1 MADCSYSNDLVLALL
16 RARVIAPAWG
26 ADELRPEHLLL
37 GLFPDDDW
45 LGDDGYSLQ
54 VLLSLPSSFPERLKA
69 GLLNSFPPAA
79 PKPIVHGDLPL
90 DTRATALIEQTSAF
104 AKERGDPEAG
114 PLHLMKALIEQ
125 NEFCRA
131 LEAAGL
137 TKAAVERA
145 LLLRRVQRGD

>member
-16 RARVIAPAWG
+16 GARLIASACG
-26 ADELRPEHLLL
+26 TDELRPEHLLL
-37 GLFPDDDW
+37 GLFP
-45 LGDDGYSLQ
+45 GDDLMGDGHSLQ
-54 VLLSLPSSFPERLKA
+54 VLLGLPSSFPERLKA
-69 GLLNSFPPAA
+69 GLFNSFPSAA

-90 DTRATALIEQTSAF
+90 STRATAMIEQASAF

-114 PLHLMKALIEQ
+114 PLHLIKVLTEQ
-125 NEFCRA
+125 NEFCRT